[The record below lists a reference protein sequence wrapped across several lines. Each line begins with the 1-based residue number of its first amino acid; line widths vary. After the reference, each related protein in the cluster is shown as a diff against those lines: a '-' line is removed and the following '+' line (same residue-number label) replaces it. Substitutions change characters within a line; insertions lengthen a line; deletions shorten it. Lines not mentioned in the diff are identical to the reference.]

1 MNIKISTEYD
11 NSQIPIVARL
21 VRHLCVVCDIGNH
34 PSVNKIEV
42 ATVELLTN
50 IIKYAERPS
59 AESLVEVHCSF
70 EGGDFHIIVSEPGKA
85 LSERVAYEYTS
96 DTVSMP
102 EADIGIMDLPES
114 GFGIQIIK
122 SVCDDL
128 HYKREKGLNVF
139 TMAFDLS
146 SVEA

>member
-11 NSQIPIVARL
+11 SSQIPILARL
-21 VRHLCVVCDIGNH
+21 VRHLCVLCEADSH
-34 PSVNKIEV
+34 PSVNKMEV

-59 AESLVEVHCSF
+59 AGSLVEVQCSF
-70 EGGDFHIIVSEPGKA
+70 EGGDFHIVVSEPGEA
-85 LSERVAYEYTS
+85 LSDSVEQEYGS

-102 EADIGIMDLPES
+102 GADIGVMDLPES

-128 HYKREKGLNVF
+128 DYKREKGLNVF